1 MRILVE
7 SIEPYIKRFEI
18 FKNQTTDEHDNG
30 AENFVFNQDIVF
42 NKVSFKYSDQQV
54 LKNINLKIAK
64 NQITG
69 IIGPSGSG
77 KSTIIDLILKIYE
90 PNNGQISLMVK
101 IFQL

>member
-18 FKNQTTDEHDNG
+18 FKNQTTDEHDNL
-30 AENFVFNQDIVF
+30 ENFVFNQDIVF

-64 NQITG
+64 N
-69 IIGPSGSG
+69 
-77 KSTIIDLILKIYE
+77 
-90 PNNGQISLMVK
+90 
-101 IFQL
+101 